1 MSEKMR
7 SGVLILFLVLGKFS
21 ATLLGHV
28 FKPTMSQQVPSSS
41 KLNLRGYVDDSMNV
55 SKYKREGHGHIGTQ
69 SSQPFILIQ
78 INISIFLN

>member
-28 FKPTMSQQVPSSS
+28 FKPTMSRQFPSSS

-55 SKYKREGHGHIGTQ
+55 SKYKREGHRHIGKQ
-69 SSQPFILIQ
+69 FSQPFILIQ
-78 INISIFLN
+78 RNISIFLN

>member
-28 FKPTMSQQVPSSS
+28 FKPTMSRQFPSSS
-41 KLNLRGYVDDSMNV
+41 ELNSRGYVDDSMNV
-55 SKYKREGHGHIGTQ
+55 SKYIKGRDMD
-69 SSQPFILIQ
+69 
-78 INISIFLN
+78 ISGRSPVSHLF